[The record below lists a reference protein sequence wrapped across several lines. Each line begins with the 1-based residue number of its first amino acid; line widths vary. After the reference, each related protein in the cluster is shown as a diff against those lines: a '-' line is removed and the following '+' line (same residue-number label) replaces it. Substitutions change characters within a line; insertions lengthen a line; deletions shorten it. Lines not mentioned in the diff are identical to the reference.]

1 MREFKDIITRVAKVA
16 SSYISGVGPV
26 VAEIIDYGSNLFE
39 QEKIKNFMNSVENL
53 LQRHESELE
62 KIKSDEFGYFYFLKA
77 TRRWIEETENKKI
90 LYFANCVENGYIL
103 DISSTKKNLFLNEL
117 TKLSVEHLTLLDY
130 LSKYHNKE
138 KVKSNNM
145 VKVEKVFGGTEAMFS
160 AIVRGLPQYKKEKD
174 LLANLIRV
182 LEQDGLIY
190 SFTLDTTYDKDKT
203 ESKWTT
209 KLGDEFLDYIKDKNN
224 G

>member
-1 MREFKDIITRVAKVA
+1 M
-16 SSYISGVGPV
+16 
-26 VAEIIDYGSNLFE
+26 
-39 QEKIKNFMNSVENL
+39 
-53 LQRHESELE
+53 
-62 KIKSDEFGYFYFLKA
+62 
-77 TRRWIEETENKKI
+77 
-90 LYFANCVENGYIL
+90 ENGYIL

-145 VKVEKVFGGTEAMFS
+145 VKVEEVIGGTESMFS
-160 AIVRGLPQYKKEKD
+160 AIVRGLPQFKEEKD

-209 KLGDEFLDYIKDKNN
+209 KLGDELKDKNN
-224 G
+224 E

>member
-1 MREFKDIITRVAKVA
+1 M
-16 SSYISGVGPV
+16 
-26 VAEIIDYGSNLFE
+26 
-39 QEKIKNFMNSVENL
+39 
-53 LQRHESELE
+53 
-62 KIKSDEFGYFYFLKA
+62 
-77 TRRWIEETENKKI
+77 
-90 LYFANCVENGYIL
+90 ENGYIL

-145 VKVEKVFGGTEAMFS
+145 VKVAEVIGGTESMFS
-160 AIVRGLPQYKKEKD
+160 AIVRGLPQFKEEKD

-209 KLGDEFLDYIKDKNN
+209 KLGDELKDKNN
-224 G
+224 E